1 MQWQFSLRPVWRKSE
16 NSDNFLSHSLCTLTP
31 RILNGT
37 PWIYSFFVEGAYEKR
52 GYFFHPC
59 WYHFLFIHWAL
70 FIDRNISIFS
80 SGLTFVRLGRY
91 VIFKKEISVIRMLD
105 SQYMSKKFILMRL
118 SEALWKV
125 VHKNPY
131 TYTEKFLYIL
141 RMNVNLQKRLWQFHV
156 NSRTS
161 SKWNNPRELLVF
173 WIKYLLM
180 LPLVHL

>member
-1 MQWQFSLRPVWRKSE
+1 MRKGDISFIRADTTFFSFIELFSLIAISAYFPLVSRLLGWAGMWYSKRKYLW
-16 NSDNFLSHSLCTLTP
+16 N
-31 RILNGT
+31 I
-37 PWIYSFFVEGAYEKR
+37 WI
-52 GYFFHPC
+52 
-59 WYHFLFIHWAL
+59 
-70 FIDRNISIFS
+70 
-80 SGLTFVRLGRY
+80 
-91 VIFKKEISVIRMLD
+91 LD
-105 SQYMSKKFILMRL
+105 SQYMSKKYILMRL

-125 VHKNPY
+125 IHKNPY

-141 RMNVNLQKRLWQFHV
+141 RMNVNLRKCRWQFHV